1 MGRTRLVGLRQKMPA
16 NAAFGRIL
24 CSSTSLEKP
33 SGALNKYCVAEFG
46 LVT

>member
-1 MGRTRLVGLRQKMPA
+1 MPA
-16 NAAFGRIL
+16 KAAFGRIL

-33 SGALNKYCVAEFG
+33 SGALNRYCMAELG